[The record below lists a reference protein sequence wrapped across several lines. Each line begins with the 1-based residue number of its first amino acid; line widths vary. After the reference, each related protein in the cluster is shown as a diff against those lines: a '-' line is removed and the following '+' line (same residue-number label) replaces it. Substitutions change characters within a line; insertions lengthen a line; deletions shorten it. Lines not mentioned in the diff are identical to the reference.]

1 MTSSSGGDDLS
12 LTISIHGCIEWCGP
26 RAKLEA
32 SGLIPA
38 NFKWPKRI
46 DYGHWHADGF
56 NFSLRRCR
64 PDGLMGPMRG
74 WMKYDYWVMSRSMPR
89 HPDDMWRI
97 HEPYRDLGDILFKA
111 TRAGEAVR
119 INFSKV
125 NADERIEKFRAL
137 LVPQPMKRRRGAKVR

>member
-1 MTSSSGGDDLS
+1 MGLLFGGPGGEPKGSPVPRGCPVDQPVWAAAPVGTVMAVSSTAITGATMTSSSGGDDLS
-12 LTISIHGCIEWCGP
+12 LTISIYGCIEWCGP

-64 PDGLMGPMRG
+64 PDGLMGPMRS

-89 HPDDMWRI
+89 HPDDIWQI
-97 HEPYRDLGDILFKA
+97 HEP
-111 TRAGEAVR
+111 V
-119 INFSKV
+119 S
-125 NADERIEKFRAL
+125 
-137 LVPQPMKRRRGAKVR
+137 